1 MLSINFQPS
10 VHGGDKVDTFRAVE
24 ILNSK
29 STIPVTYQKTPI
41 WITKIDEDIGMAVVK
56 ELNSQK
62 ILSIPI
68 TYLKEIQ

>member
-1 MLSINFQPS
+1 MN
-10 VHGGDKVDTFRAVE
+10 TFRAVE

-29 STIPVTYQKTPI
+29 STIPVTYQETSI
-41 WITKIDEDIGMAVVK
+41 WITKIDEDLGMALVK

-68 TYLKEIQ
+68 TDLKEMY

>member
-1 MLSINFQPS
+1 MN
-10 VHGGDKVDTFRAVE
+10 TFRAVE

-29 STIPVTYQKTPI
+29 STIPVTYQETSI
-41 WITKIDEDIGMAVVK
+41 WITKIDEDLGMALVK

-68 TYLKEIQ
+68 TDLKEM

>member
-1 MLSINFQPS
+1 MN
-10 VHGGDKVDTFRAVE
+10 TFRAVE

-29 STIPVTYQKTPI
+29 STIPVTYQETSI
-41 WITKIDEDIGMAVVK
+41 WINKIDEDLGMALVK

-68 TYLKEIQ
+68 TDLKEM